1 MAALPDSLRGPRRG
15 GSLSAADTVRIDDKE
30 LDEIAVVVRNAL
42 AAENL
47 SAFTQLL
54 DPPVT
59 WGAPG
64 ARNPSCKNPTRSWP
78 GSVYDAEVL
87 GEGGLTRADVF
98 RLLEEA
104 DNLIVELESRIDT
117 GCLIA
122 AFPLPTRPPEEV
134 RTGLTWLIGTYGRS
148 REHVGQVQITT
159 QLRSGRDRGRPVGP
173 A

>member
-1 MAALPDSLRGPRRG
+1 M
-15 GSLSAADTVRIDDKE
+15 
-30 LDEIAVVVRNAL
+30 VVRNAL

-64 ARNPSCKNPTRSWP
+64 ARNPSCENPTRSWP

-87 GEGGLTRADVF
+87 GEGGHTRADVF

-104 DNLIVELESRIDT
+104 GNLIVELESRIEPAVS
-117 GCLIA
+117 LQPFRYRRA
-122 AFPLPTRPPEEV
+122 RPRRCAQV
-134 RTGLTWLIGTYGRS
+134 S
-148 REHVGQVQITT
+148 RG
-159 QLRSGRDRGRPVGP
+159 
-173 A
+173 